1 MKKKQKNGESEFY
14 RLLRK
19 GLLIM
24 KCFLLLMFI
33 SVLSST
39 ASVYSQN
46 KRFTLKENS
55 ITVKDVFKKIE
66 EQSKFRFFYEEGKL
80 NVLEKKNVNFQNSTI
95 DEVLNHLFN
104 KSEVDYRILENDFI
118 VLKVK
123 PEVQDVYR
131 QAQQSKKVSG
141 KVTDPGGQPL
151 PGVTVVVKGTTQ
163 GTVTNSEGDY
173 SLSNI
178 SEGATLV
185 FSFLGMKAQE
195 VAVAG
200 QSRIDVSMEEETIGL
215 EEVVAVGYGTVKK
228 IDLTGS
234 VGSISSETIAQKG
247 SVNAMEAIQGR
258 VAGVDIGASSGRA
271 GTEFSINIRGV
282 NSLEGGSPI
291 YVVDGIVT
299 GDINYLNPQ
308 DIERIDILKDASSSA
323 VYGSRGSNGVV
334 IITTK
339 QGASIKKSGTTISY
353 DGYYGVRSV
362 ARMPDF
368 MGGLEWW
375 KYRQN
380 AYISNAILKN
390 TDYDETVGGWIYSP
404 FLRQRVTDEEF
415 TDWADV
421 VTQTGNQQNHWLSIA
436 GKSENGISYVIATG
450 YQNEK
455 GNIINESLDKYNLK
469 ANIYHKISEKWETG
483 MNLNLAVSEQEL
495 GSSNSYVNAFRLP
508 PIASPYDSLGNLLY
522 QPAQYDGFRT
532 TGTVNPLLDMEN
544 SKDNTRRFVGLG
556 NVFLQYSP
564 VKGLALKSTFAPRID
579 HRRRGR
585 YYGSLTE
592 ERKKEDPAAEINH
605 DQSFSFI
612 WDNQVTYTKE
622 IDEHKLDLL
631 GLYSVD
637 YFREEAS
644 YIRAE
649 NLPYNSLFHN
659 VGTAKSYQQ
668 ISSAFLK
675 STLLSFVGR
684 VNYSFSD
691 KYLVTVSNRWD
702 GSSKLAEGYK
712 WASFPSAAIAWR
724 VSGESFLEDNNV
736 ISNLKTRISYG
747 YTGNNNIDPY
757 TTQLLSSTQ
766 TFYDFG
772 GEIAKGYAPNGI
784 VNKSLTWERTR
795 EWNFGVDIG
804 LFQGRISGAV
814 DLYDRLSN
822 ELLMT
827 RKLPVETGW
836 GSLIDNVGS
845 VSNKGIE
852 LLLRTINI
860 ETRDLTWETT
870 FTFTRNKN
878 EIVELYGG
886 TEDDIGN
893 SWFIGEPVSVNYT
906 YVFDGIWQEDE
917 RAEALKYGQLPGQA
931 KVKDL
936 DDNDAINSDDKRIIG
951 SRYPDWY
958 GSFNTTL
965 RYKGFDASA
974 SLLTRQG
981 VHVYSSFHRN
991 FTDFTDR
998 GRNKISMSYYIPE
1011 NTVYPANYS
1020 NEYPMVRNAGPYWKS
1035 VGYYKDAS
1043 FVKMKNITLGYTI
1056 PQRLLSKYDLKYAR
1070 LYVNVLNPFVWTEY
1084 DGYDPEWASASF
1096 GRGGNSFVTYQ
1107 FGVNLKF

>member
-1 MKKKQKNGESEFY
+1 
-14 RLLRK
+14 
-19 GLLIM
+19 
-24 KCFLLLMFI
+24 MFI

-163 GTVTNSEGDY
+163 GTVTNSDGDY

-508 PIASPYDSLGNLLY
+508 PIASP
-522 QPAQYDGFRT
+522 
-532 TGTVNPLLDMEN
+532 
-544 SKDNTRRFVGLG
+544 
-556 NVFLQYSP
+556 
-564 VKGLALKSTFAPRID
+564 
-579 HRRRGR
+579 
-585 YYGSLTE
+585 
-592 ERKKEDPAAEINH
+592 
-605 DQSFSFI
+605 
-612 WDNQVTYTKE
+612 
-622 IDEHKLDLL
+622 
-631 GLYSVD
+631 
-637 YFREEAS
+637 
-644 YIRAE
+644 
-649 NLPYNSLFHN
+649 
-659 VGTAKSYQQ
+659 
-668 ISSAFLK
+668 
-675 STLLSFVGR
+675 
-684 VNYSFSD
+684 
-691 KYLVTVSNRWD
+691 
-702 GSSKLAEGYK
+702 
-712 WASFPSAAIAWR
+712 
-724 VSGESFLEDNNV
+724 
-736 ISNLKTRISYG
+736 
-747 YTGNNNIDPY
+747 
-757 TTQLLSSTQ
+757 
-766 TFYDFG
+766 
-772 GEIAKGYAPNGI
+772 
-784 VNKSLTWERTR
+784 
-795 EWNFGVDIG
+795 
-804 LFQGRISGAV
+804 
-814 DLYDRLSN
+814 
-822 ELLMT
+822 
-827 RKLPVETGW
+827 
-836 GSLIDNVGS
+836 
-845 VSNKGIE
+845 
-852 LLLRTINI
+852 
-860 ETRDLTWETT
+860 
-870 FTFTRNKN
+870 
-878 EIVELYGG
+878 
-886 TEDDIGN
+886 
-893 SWFIGEPVSVNYT
+893 
-906 YVFDGIWQEDE
+906 
-917 RAEALKYGQLPGQA
+917 
-931 KVKDL
+931 
-936 DDNDAINSDDKRIIG
+936 
-951 SRYPDWY
+951 
-958 GSFNTTL
+958 
-965 RYKGFDASA
+965 
-974 SLLTRQG
+974 
-981 VHVYSSFHRN
+981 
-991 FTDFTDR
+991 
-998 GRNKISMSYYIPE
+998 
-1011 NTVYPANYS
+1011 
-1020 NEYPMVRNAGPYWKS
+1020 
-1035 VGYYKDAS
+1035 
-1043 FVKMKNITLGYTI
+1043 
-1056 PQRLLSKYDLKYAR
+1056 
-1070 LYVNVLNPFVWTEY
+1070 
-1084 DGYDPEWASASF
+1084 
-1096 GRGGNSFVTYQ
+1096 
-1107 FGVNLKF
+1107 